1 MAERVMLAYSGGLD
15 TSAIV
20 PWLRERYGATV
31 ICVAADVGQGAG
43 ELKGI
48 EEKAR
53 RSGAEACIVEDVR
66 DRFVREFIWP
76 TLKAGAVYA
85 RTYLLGTSMARPLI
99 AERQVFHARREGAT
113 ALAHGCTGKG
123 NDQVR
128 FELTYAAFAP
138 DLKVVAPWREWE
150 FRGREDLL
158 AYLKEKRIPTTATAE
173 KPFSRDR
180 NLWHISHEGGSL
192 EDPWTEPPAD
202 LFVLTRSPEDAPAVP
217 AVVTVG
223 FEAGEPVSL
232 DGEPMAPVALVE
244 TLNAIAGLHGVG
256 RADVVEDRLVG
267 MKSRGVYETPGG
279 TVLFQAHRELEQ
291 LVLDR
296 RSLALADEVGRRYA
310 DLVYDGRWWTPE
322 REALDALVGSLQR
335 YVTGSVRL
343 RLYKGA
349 VQVLGR
355 SSPVSLYQEGLATFG
370 ADDVYRQS
378 DAAGFIRLYG
388 LAVRTAAE
396 RDRRARVRLSV
407 VPGQGEGSA
416 GGAKQADG
424 GKWTSAGAE
433 AAD

>member
-1 MAERVMLAYSGGLD
+1 MAQRVVLAYSGGLD

-43 ELKGI
+43 ELRGI

-53 RSGAEACIVEDVR
+53 RSGAESCVVEDVR

-76 TLKAGAVYA
+76 TLKAGAIYA

-99 AERQVFHARREGAT
+99 AERQVAHARRVGGT

-138 DLKVVAPWREWE
+138 DLGIIAPWREWE

-158 AYLKEKRIPTTATAE
+158 RYLKEKGIPTTATAE

-192 EDPWTEPPAD
+192 EDPWSEPPD
-202 LFVLTRSPEDAPAVP
+202 DMYVLTRSPQEAPDIPV
-217 AVVTVG
+217 VVTIG

-232 DGEPMAPVALVE
+232 DGEPMAPVPLIEA
-244 TLNAIAGLHGVG
+244 LNAIAGEHGVG

-296 RSLALADEVGRRYA
+296 RSLALADDLGRRYA

-322 REALDALVGSLQR
+322 REALDALVNSLQR
-335 YVTGSVRL
+335 YVTGSVRMKL
-343 RLYKGA
+343 FKGGL
-349 VQVLGR
+349 QVVGR
-355 SSPVSLYQEGLATFG
+355 SSPVSLYHEGLATFG

-378 DAAGFIRLYG
+378 DAEGFIRLYG

-396 RDRRARVRLSV
+396 RERRLGLRH
-407 VPGQGEGSA
+407 
-416 GGAKQADG
+416 
-424 GKWTSAGAE
+424 AE

>member
-1 MAERVMLAYSGGLD
+1 MAERVVLAYSGGLD

-20 PWLRERYGATV
+20 PWLRERHGAAV
-31 ICVAADVGQGAG
+31 ICVAADVGQGAA

-76 TLKAGAVYA
+76 TLKAGAIYA

-99 AERQVFHARREGAT
+99 GERQVFHARQVGAT

-128 FELTYAAFAP
+128 FELTYAAFAH
-138 DLKVVAPWREWE
+138 DLRVIAPWREWQ

-158 AYLKEKRIPTTATAE
+158 AYLREKGIPTTATAD

-180 NLWHISHEGGSL
+180 NLWHLSHEGGSL

-202 LFVLTRSPEDAPAVP
+202 LFVLTRSPEDAPDVP

-232 DGEPMAPVALVE
+232 DGEPMSPVALVE

-296 RSLALADEVGRRYA
+296 RSLALADELGRRYA

-343 RLYKGA
+343 RLFKGGL
-349 VQVLGR
+349 QVLGR
-355 SSPVSLYQEGLATFG
+355 ASPMSLYHEGLATFG

-378 DAAGFIRLYG
+378 DAEGFIRLYG

-396 RDRRARVRLSV
+396 RERRVQVRL
-407 VPGQGEGSA
+407 
-416 GGAKQADG
+416 
-424 GKWTSAGAE
+424 AE

>member
-1 MAERVMLAYSGGLD
+1 MAERVVLAYSGGLD

-20 PWLRERYGATV
+20 PWLRERHGAAV
-31 ICVAADVGQGAG
+31 ICVAADVGQGAA

-76 TLKAGAVYA
+76 TLKAGAIYA

-99 AERQVFHARREGAT
+99 AERQVFHARQVGAT

-138 DLKVVAPWREWE
+138 DLRVIAPWREWQ

-158 AYLKEKRIPTTATAE
+158 AYLREKGIPTTATAD

-180 NLWHISHEGGSL
+180 NLWHISHEGGCL
-192 EDPWTEPPAD
+192 EDPWQAPPQDLFLLTSDPAD
-202 LFVLTRSPEDAPAVP
+202 APNEP
-217 AVVTVG
+217 AVVTIG
-223 FEAGEPVSL
+223 FEQGEPVAL
-232 DGEPMAPVALVE
+232 DGEPMNPVQLVE
-244 TLNAIAGLHGVG
+244 TLNTLAGEHGVG
-256 RADVVEDRLVG
+256 RADIVEDRLVG
-267 MKSRGVYETPGG
+267 MKSRGVYETPAG

-296 RSLALADEVGRRYA
+296 RTLALADDLGRRYA

-322 REALDALVGSLQR
+322 REALDALVGATQR
-335 YVTGSVRL
+335 HVTGNVRMKL
-343 RLYKGA
+343 FKGSLT
-349 VQVLGR
+349 VQGR
-355 SSPVSLYQEGLATFG
+355 ESPHSLFHEGLATFS
-370 ADDVYRQS
+370 ADDVYKQK
-378 DAAGFIRLYG
+378 DAEGFIHLYG
-388 LAVRTAAE
+388 LTVRTAAE
-396 RDRRARVRLSV
+396 RERRLAATL
-407 VPGQGEGSA
+407 
-416 GGAKQADG
+416 
-424 GKWTSAGAE
+424 AE

>member
-1 MAERVMLAYSGGLD
+1 MAQRVVLAYSGGLD

-31 ICVAADVGQGAG
+31 LCVAVDVGQGEG

-53 RSGAEACIVEDVR
+53 RSGAESCVVEDVR

-76 TLKAGAVYA
+76 TLKAGAIYA

-99 AERQVFHARREGAT
+99 AERQVAAARRLGGT

-138 DLKVVAPWREWE
+138 DLPVIAPWREWQ

-158 AYLKEKRIPTTATAE
+158 AYLKDKGIPTTASAE

-180 NLWHISHEGGSL
+180 NLWHISHEGGAL
-192 EDPWTEPPAD
+192 EDPWAEPPAD
-202 LFVLTRSPEDAPAVP
+202 MYVLTRAPEDAPDIP

-232 DGEPMAPVALVE
+232 DGEPMAPVALLE
-244 TLNAIAGLHGVG
+244 TLNALAAEHGVG

-279 TVLFQAHRELEQ
+279 TVLFHAHRELEQ

-296 RSLALADEVGRRYA
+296 RSLALADDLGRRYA

-335 YVTGSVRL
+335 YVTGSVRM
-343 RLYKGA
+343 RLFKGGL
-349 VQVLGR
+349 QVTGR
-355 SSPVSLYQEGLATFG
+355 SSPMSLYHEGLATFG

-378 DAAGFIRLYG
+378 DAEGFIRLYG

-396 RDRRARVRLSV
+396 RGRRLGARH
-407 VPGQGEGSA
+407 
-416 GGAKQADG
+416 
-424 GKWTSAGAE
+424 AE

>member
-1 MAERVMLAYSGGLD
+1 MAQRVVLAYSGGLD

-53 RSGAEACIVEDVR
+53 RSGAESCVVEDVR

-76 TLKAGAVYA
+76 TLKAGAIYA

-99 AERQVFHARREGAT
+99 AERQVAHARRVGGT

-128 FELTYAAFAP
+128 FELTYAAFSP
-138 DLKVVAPWREWE
+138 DLPVIAPWREWQ

-158 AYLKEKRIPTTATAE
+158 GYLREKNIPTTATAE

-180 NLWHISHEGGSL
+180 NLWHISHEGGAL

-202 LFVLTRSPEDAPAVP
+202 MFVLTRAAEDTPDVP
-217 AVVTVG
+217 AEVTIG
-223 FEAGEPVSL
+223 FEGGEPVTL
-232 DGEPMAPVALVE
+232 DGEALSPVALLE
-244 TLNAIAGLHGVG
+244 TLNALGGEHGVG

-279 TVLFQAHRELEQ
+279 TILFQAHRELEQ

-296 RSLALADEVGRRYA
+296 RSLALADDLGRRYA

-335 YVTGSVRL
+335 YVTGSVRMK
-343 RLYKGA
+343 LYKGGLRVA
-349 VQVLGR
+349 GR
-355 SSPVSLYQEGLATFG
+355 SSPMSLYHEGLATFG

-378 DAAGFIRLYG
+378 DAEGFIRLYG

-396 RDRRARVRLSV
+396 RGRRLGMRH
-407 VPGQGEGSA
+407 
-416 GGAKQADG
+416 
-424 GKWTSAGAE
+424 AE

>member
-1 MAERVMLAYSGGLD
+1 MAERVVLAYSGGLD

-20 PWLRERYGATV
+20 PWLKERYGATV

-53 RSGAEACIVEDVR
+53 RSGAEACYVEDVR
-66 DRFVREFIWP
+66 ERFVREFIWP
-76 TLKAGAVYA
+76 TLKANAIYA

-99 AERQVFHARREGAT
+99 AERQVAVARRVGGT

-138 DLKVVAPWREWE
+138 DLKVLAPWREWA

-158 AYLKEKRIPTTATAE
+158 AYLKGKGIPTTASAE

-180 NLWHISHEGGSL
+180 NLWHISHEGGVL
-192 EDPWTEPPAD
+192 EDPWQEPPAD
-202 LFVLTRSPEDAPAVP
+202 LFMLTRAPQDAPAVP
-217 AVVTVG
+217 AVVTIG

-232 DGEPMAPVALVE
+232 DGEPLGPVALVE
-244 TLNAIAGLHGVG
+244 ALNALAGEHGVG

-296 RSLALADEVGRRYA
+296 RSLALADDLGRRYA

-322 REALDALVGSLQR
+322 REALDALVAVQQR
-335 YVTGSVRL
+335 HVTGAVRMK
-343 RLYKGA
+343 LYKGSC
-349 VQVLGR
+349 QVVGR
-355 SSPVSLYQEGLATFG
+355 SSPVSLYHEGLATFG

-378 DAAGFIRLYG
+378 DAEGFIRLYG

-396 RDRRARVRLSV
+396 RERRLGLSV
-407 VPGQGEGSA
+407 
-416 GGAKQADG
+416 
-424 GKWTSAGAE
+424 AE

>member
-1 MAERVMLAYSGGLD
+1 MAQRVVLAYSGGLD

-43 ELKGI
+43 ELRGI

-53 RSGAEACIVEDVR
+53 RSGAESCVVEDVR

-76 TLKAGAVYA
+76 TLKAGAIYA

-99 AERQVFHARREGAT
+99 AERQVAHARRVGGT

-138 DLKVVAPWREWE
+138 DLKIIAPWREWE

-158 AYLKEKRIPTTATAE
+158 AYLKEKGIPTAATAE

-180 NLWHISHEGGSL
+180 NLWHISHEGGAL
-192 EDPWTEPPAD
+192 EDPWQEPPAD
-202 LFVLTRSPEDAPAVP
+202 MYVLTRSPQDAPDRP

-223 FEAGEPVSL
+223 FESGEPVSL
-232 DGEPMAPVALVE
+232 DGEPLGPVALIE
-244 TLNAIAGLHGVG
+244 ALNAIAAEHGVG
-256 RADVVEDRLVG
+256 RADIVEDRLVG

-296 RSLALADEVGRRYA
+296 RSLALADDLGRRYA

-322 REALDALVGSLQR
+322 REALDALVNSLQT
-335 YVTGSVRL
+335 YVTGSVRMK
-343 RLYKGA
+343 LYKGGL
-349 VQVLGR
+349 QVVGR
-355 SSPVSLYQEGLATFG
+355 SSPVSLYHEGLATFG

-378 DAAGFIRLYG
+378 DAEGFIRLYG

-396 RDRRARVRLSV
+396 RERRLGLRH
-407 VPGQGEGSA
+407 
-416 GGAKQADG
+416 
-424 GKWTSAGAE
+424 AE

>member
-1 MAERVMLAYSGGLD
+1 MAARVVLAYSGGLD

-66 DRFVREFIWP
+66 ERFVREFIWP
-76 TLKAGAVYA
+76 TLKAGAIYA

-99 AERQVFHARREGAT
+99 AERQVFHARQVGAT

-138 DLKVVAPWREWE
+138 DLAVIAPWREWQ

-158 AYLKEKRIPTTATAE
+158 AYLREQDIPTSATAE

-192 EDPWTEPPAD
+192 EDPWAEPPAD
-202 LFVLTRSPEDAPAVP
+202 LFVLTRAPEDAPDAP
-217 AVVTVG
+217 AVVTIG
-223 FEAGEPVSL
+223 FESGEPVAL
-232 DGEPMAPVALVE
+232 DDERLGPVELIE

-267 MKSRGVYETPGG
+267 MKSRGVYETPAG

-296 RSLALADEVGRRYA
+296 RSLALADELGRRYA

-343 RLYKGA
+343 RLYKGG

-355 SSPVSLYQEGLATFG
+355 ASPVSLYHEGLATFG

-396 RDRRARVRLSV
+396 RERRLRVRL
-407 VPGQGEGSA
+407 
-416 GGAKQADG
+416 
-424 GKWTSAGAE
+424 AE

>member
-1 MAERVMLAYSGGLD
+1 MAQRVVLAYSGGLD

-31 ICVAADVGQGAG
+31 LCVAVDVGQGAG

-48 EEKAR
+48 EDKAR
-53 RSGAEACIVEDVR
+53 RSGADSCVVEDVR

-76 TLKAGAVYA
+76 TLKAGAIYA

-99 AERQVFHARREGAT
+99 AERQVAAARRLGGT

-138 DLKVVAPWREWE
+138 DLPVIAPWREWQ

-158 AYLKEKRIPTTATAE
+158 AYLKGKGIPTTASAE

-180 NLWHISHEGGSL
+180 NLWHISHEGGAL

-202 LFVLTRSPEDAPAVP
+202 MYVLTRAAEDAPDIP

-232 DGEPMAPVALVE
+232 DGEPMAPVALLE
-244 TLNAIAGLHGVG
+244 TLNALAAEHGVG

-296 RSLALADEVGRRYA
+296 RSLALADDLGRRYA

-335 YVTGSVRL
+335 YVTGSVRM
-343 RLYKGA
+343 RLYKGGL
-349 VQVLGR
+349 QVAGR
-355 SSPVSLYQEGLATFG
+355 SSPMSLYHEGLATFG

-378 DAAGFIRLYG
+378 DAEGFIRLYG

-396 RDRRARVRLSV
+396 RGRRLGARH
-407 VPGQGEGSA
+407 
-416 GGAKQADG
+416 
-424 GKWTSAGAE
+424 AE

>member
-1 MAERVMLAYSGGLD
+1 MAERVVLAYSGGLD

-20 PWLRERYGATV
+20 PWLREHYGAAV

-43 ELKGI
+43 ELQGI

-53 RSGAEACIVEDVR
+53 RSGAESCHVEDVR
-66 DRFVREFIWP
+66 ERFVREFIWP
-76 TLKAGAVYA
+76 TLKAGAIYA

-99 AERQVFHARREGAT
+99 AERQVAFARKVGAT

-138 DLKVVAPWREWE
+138 DLKVIAPWREWE

-158 AYLKEKRIPTTATAE
+158 AYLAAKQIPTTASAE

-192 EDPWTEPPAD
+192 EDPSLEPPAD
-202 LFVLTRSPEDAPAVP
+202 LFVLTRSPEDAPAKG

-232 DGEPMAPVALVE
+232 DGESLGPVQLVE
-244 TLNAIAGLHGVG
+244 TLNALAGEHGVG

-267 MKSRGVYETPGG
+267 MKSHGVYETPGG

-291 LVLDR
+291 LVMDR
-296 RSLALADEVGRRYA
+296 RSLALADEIGRRYA

-322 REALDALVGSLQR
+322 REALDAMVNSLQR
-335 YVTGSVRL
+335 YVTGSVRMK
-343 RLYKGA
+343 LYKGSA
-349 VQVLGR
+349 RVVGR
-355 SSPVSLYQEGLATFG
+355 SSPVSLYHEGLATFG

-396 RDRRARVRLSV
+396 RERRIGMRL
-407 VPGQGEGSA
+407 E
-416 GGAKQADG
+416 
-424 GKWTSAGAE
+424 E

>member
-1 MAERVMLAYSGGLD
+1 MAERVVLAYSGGLD

-20 PWLRERYGATV
+20 PWLKERYGATV

-53 RSGAEACIVEDVR
+53 RSGAEACYVEDVR
-66 DRFVREFIWP
+66 ERFVREFIWP
-76 TLKAGAVYA
+76 TLKANAIYA

-99 AERQVFHARREGAT
+99 AERQVAVARRVGGT

-138 DLKVVAPWREWE
+138 DLKVLAPWREWT

-158 AYLKEKRIPTTATAE
+158 AYLKAKGIPTTASAE

-180 NLWHISHEGGSL
+180 NLWHISHEGGVL
-192 EDPWTEPPAD
+192 EDPWQEPPAD
-202 LFVLTRSPEDAPAVP
+202 LFMLTRAPQDAPAVP
-217 AVVTVG
+217 AVVTIG

-232 DGEPMAPVALVE
+232 DGEALGPVALVE
-244 TLNAIAGLHGVG
+244 ALNALAGEHGVG

-296 RSLALADEVGRRYA
+296 RSLALADDLGRRYA

-322 REALDALVGSLQR
+322 REALDALVAAQQR
-335 YVTGSVRL
+335 HVTGAVRMK
-343 RLYKGA
+343 LYKGSC
-349 VQVLGR
+349 QVVGR
-355 SSPVSLYQEGLATFG
+355 SSPVSLYHEGLATFG

-378 DAAGFIRLYG
+378 DAEGFIRLYG
-388 LAVRTAAE
+388 LAVRTSAE
-396 RDRRARVRLSV
+396 RERRLGLSV
-407 VPGQGEGSA
+407 
-416 GGAKQADG
+416 
-424 GKWTSAGAE
+424 AE

>member
-1 MAERVMLAYSGGLD
+1 MAERVVLAYSGGLD

-20 PWLRERYGATV
+20 PWLREHYGATV

-53 RSGAEACIVEDVR
+53 RSGADSCVVEDVR
-66 DRFVREFIWP
+66 ERFVKEFIWP
-76 TLKAGAVYA
+76 TLKAGAIYA
-85 RTYLLGTSMARPLI
+85 RTYLLGTSMARPLS
-99 AERQVFHARREGAT
+99 AERQVALARKVGAS

-138 DLKVVAPWREWE
+138 DLKVIAPWREWE

-158 AYLKEKRIPTTATAE
+158 AYLAAKQIPTSASAE

-192 EDPWTEPPAD
+192 EDPSLEPPAD
-202 LFVLTRSPEDAPAVP
+202 LFVLTRSPERAPDVP

-232 DGEPMAPVALVE
+232 DGEPMGPVQLVE
-244 TLNAIAGLHGVG
+244 TLNALAGEHGVG

-267 MKSRGVYETPGG
+267 MKSHGVYETPGG

-296 RSLALADEVGRRYA
+296 RSLALADDLGRRYA

-322 REALDALVGSLQR
+322 REALDAMVDSLQR
-335 YVTGSVRL
+335 YVTGTVRMK
-343 RLYKGA
+343 LYKGSA
-349 VQVLGR
+349 QVVGR
-355 SSPVSLYQEGLATFG
+355 SSPVSLYHEGLATFG
-370 ADDVYRQS
+370 ADSVYRQS

-396 RDRRARVRLSV
+396 RERRIGMHL
-407 VPGQGEGSA
+407 
-416 GGAKQADG
+416 
-424 GKWTSAGAE
+424 AE

>member
-1 MAERVMLAYSGGLD
+1 MAERVVLAYSGGLD

-20 PWLRERYGATV
+20 PWLRERYGAAV
-31 ICVAADVGQGAG
+31 VCVAADGGQGAG

-76 TLKAGAVYA
+76 TLKAGAIYA

-99 AERQVFHARREGAT
+99 AERQVAHARKIGGT

-138 DLKVVAPWREWE
+138 DLKVIAPWREWS

-158 AYLKEKRIPTTATAE
+158 KYLAERKIPTAATAE

-202 LFVLTRSPEDAPAVP
+202 LFVLTRSPEDAPDAP
-217 AVVTVG
+217 AVVTIG

-232 DGEPMAPVALVE
+232 DGEPLSPVELVE
-244 TLNAIAGLHGVG
+244 TLNALAGEHGVG

-267 MKSRGVYETPGG
+267 MKSRGVYETPAG
-279 TVLFQAHRELEQ
+279 TVLFNAHHELEQ

-296 RSLALADEVGRRYA
+296 RSLALADELAKRYA

-322 REALDALVGSLQR
+322 REALDALVSTLQR
-335 YVTGSVRL
+335 HVTGSVRR
-343 RLYKGA
+343 RLFQGHTT
-349 VQVLGR
+349 VLGR
-355 SSPVSLYQEGLATFG
+355 TSPASLYHEGLATFG

-388 LAVRTAAE
+388 LAVRTVAE
-396 RDRRARVRLSV
+396 RERRLGMRL
-407 VPGQGEGSA
+407 E
-416 GGAKQADG
+416 
-424 GKWTSAGAE
+424 E